1 MDEQFI
7 YAELVPSTILI
18 LFALVC
24 AEFIGRMK
32 HIGFNYTLFMMLGII
47 PGIIALIFSPSAKN
61 KPSKPNNIYFVF
73 GVIFAILSIYQ
84 LYSLQGKST
93 VPFTFMFL
101 ISLATTSFYFFD
113 LGYGKV
119 INTYPKFYFSTK
131 DFVEEGIKSVS
142 NFDSLSNL
150 KEKGI
155 LTQEEYNE
163 KTKILNQEI
172 LETKI
177 KESEEYRQLKSL
189 FELGVLTKEEFE
201 NKVKLLSNNEILTKM
216 NEFRIV
222 EGYSED
228 LALALN
234 SDLDYGFVDENE
246 QIVIDFKF
254 EHAENFIN
262 GVAKVRYKGEF
273 KNIDKKGNF
282 V

>member
-1 MDEQFI
+1 MDEQFL
-7 YAELVPSTILI
+7 YAELFPSIVLVLI
-18 LFALVC
+18 SLAC

-32 HIGFNYTLFMMLGII
+32 HIGFNYTLFMMIGII

-61 KPSKPNNIYFVF
+61 KPTKPNNIYFVF

-84 LYSLQGKST
+84 LYSIQGINT

-119 INTYPKFYFSTK
+119 INTYPKFYFGTK
-131 DFVEEGIKSVS
+131 DFVKEEIKSVS

-155 LTQEEYNE
+155 LTQEEFDK

-172 LETKI
+172 LENKI
-177 KESEEYRQLKSL
+177 KESLEYQQLNDL
-189 FELGVLTKEEFE
+189 FELGVLTKEELE
-201 NKVKLLSNNEILTKM
+201 IKVGLLSNSEISTKI
-216 NEFRIV
+216 NEFRIID
-222 EGYSED
+222 GYSED
-228 LALALN
+228 LALAIN
-234 SDLDYGFVDENE
+234 SDLDYGFVDENK

-254 EHAENFIN
+254 EHAENFVN

-273 KNIDKKGNF
+273 KNINKDGNF